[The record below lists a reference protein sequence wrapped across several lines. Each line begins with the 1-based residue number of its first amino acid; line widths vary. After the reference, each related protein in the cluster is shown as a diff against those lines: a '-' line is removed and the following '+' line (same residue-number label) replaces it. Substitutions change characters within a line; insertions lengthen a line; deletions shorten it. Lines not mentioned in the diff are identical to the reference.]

1 MKPILLVR
9 GSGLSILLIGLI
21 AVLCLVVQG
30 CGSKQE
36 EKTSTAKEQ
45 APMRDIN
52 TVMTE
57 HTPELMPIPGVTGVA
72 IGQLDDGTPCILVL
86 VENDSSAIV
95 DKIPKTLEGYPTK
108 IEVTGKIVPMDGK
121 QP

>member
-1 MKPILLVR
+1 MKLSLLMQGMGR
-9 GSGLSILLIGLI
+9 SILLSGLI
-21 AVLCLVVQG
+21 VVCCFVTNG
-30 CGSKQE
+30 CGGKQE
-36 EKTSTAKEQ
+36 EKTSAPKES

-52 TVMTE
+52 AVMAD

-95 DKIPKTLEGYPTK
+95 SKIPKTLEGYPTK

-121 QP
+121 

>member
-1 MKPILLVR
+1 MKPSLKLR
-9 GSGLSILLIGLI
+9 GTGLSILLIGLI
-21 AVLCLVVQG
+21 AVFCFIVQG

-36 EKTSTAKEQ
+36 EKTSTPKEQ

-86 VENDSSAIV
+86 VENDSAVIV
-95 DKIPKTLEGYPTK
+95 NKIPKTLEEYPTK
-108 IEVTGKIVPMDGK
+108 IEVTGRIVPMDGK
-121 QP
+121 